1 MSKIVEMFRTRLT
14 WFLVGSVILSG
25 LVAFGCGY
33 LLVYFGQDMI
43 DTVFDRPE
51 TNRAFQE
58 KYMEDL
64 QDYVDKDDITL
75 DCISLLDGWVEYNS
89 YVYIS
94 VYLNNRVIFNS
105 DYTMDDSLLEET
117 ESADSE
123 EDIVLDQPYLYPLK
137 LTDGTMTSVDIF
149 CYDYWKYYYYVW
161 GVGVGAGILIFIGL
175 LTRLLRRKLS
185 YINDIEQE
193 LQILEGGNLE
203 YPITIKG
210 KDELASLANGIEQMR
225 LSIID
230 NITKEQKMLQANKN
244 LVTSMSHDLRTPLT
258 TLNGYLEILNM
269 DRITD
274 EQLKKHY
281 LELSLEKTREIKEL
295 SDQLFEYFLI
305 YGEDSKRLDVEPL
318 PAYDL
323 VMDLLEN
330 QFLGLEEKGFTIEAV
345 NQVEE
350 NSGDCLV
357 NTQYMHR
364 VLNNIL
370 SNLDKYADVEKPIEV
385 AAVIERNSLV
395 IKIRNGIRKNKEE
408 HESTKIGLITCERI
422 MKLHHGSF
430 KKYEIENE
438 FTVKLSIPMR

>member
-25 LVAFGCGY
+25 LLAFGCGY

-105 DYTMDDSLLEET
+105 DYVADDSLLEET
-117 ESADSE
+117 ESSDSE
-123 EDIVLDQPYLYPLK
+123 EDIVLDQPYLYPLE

-161 GVGVGAGILIFIGL
+161 GAGVGVGILLFIGI

-230 NITKEQKMLQANKN
+230 NMTKEQKMLQANKN

-385 AAVIERNSLV
+385 AAMIERNSLV
-395 IKIRNGIRKNKEE
+395 IKIRNGIRQNKEE

-430 KKYEIENE
+430 NKYEIENE